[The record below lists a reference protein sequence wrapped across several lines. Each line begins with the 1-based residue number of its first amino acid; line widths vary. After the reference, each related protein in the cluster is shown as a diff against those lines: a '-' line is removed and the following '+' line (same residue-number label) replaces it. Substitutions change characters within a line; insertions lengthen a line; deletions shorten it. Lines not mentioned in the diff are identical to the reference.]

1 VKTLE
6 KRTELNPLEEM
17 IIAHTLESAAGQDE
31 LMVKINQLTQERTQL
46 QAVLAQHPWSN
57 QGTAK
62 RIREITG
69 ELDTLWSELRRARAA
84 RRVRLERRWACILKR
99 SQRAHRGERK
109 RRQLSCQDEFQA
121 WQEQGV
127 HQPGRK

>member
-1 VKTLE
+1 MKTLE

-31 LMVKINQLTQERTQL
+31 LMSKINQLTQERTQL

-57 QGTAK
+57 QGTAQ
-62 RIREITG
+62 RIRQITA

-84 RRVRLERRWACILKR
+84 RRVRLEEALGVHPEEEPTRP
-99 SQRAHRGERK
+99 SRGEK
-109 RRQLSCQDEFQA
+109 EEA
-121 WQEQGV
+121 A
-127 HQPGRK
+127 

>member
-1 VKTLE
+1 MLAGVGSGTRRRSSVKTLE

-84 RRVRLERRWACILKR
+84 RRVRLEEALGVHPEEEPTRP
-99 SQRAHRGERK
+99 SRGEK
-109 RRQLSCQDEFQA
+109 EEA
-121 WQEQGV
+121 A
-127 HQPGRK
+127 

>member
-1 VKTLE
+1 MLAGVGSGTRRRSSVKTLE

-84 RRVRLERRWACILKR
+84 RRVRLEEALGVHPEEEPTRP
-99 SQRAHRGERK
+99 SRGE
-109 RRQLSCQDEFQA
+109 
-121 WQEQGV
+121 QEEAA
-127 HQPGRK
+127 

>member
-1 VKTLE
+1 MKTLE

-17 IIAHTLESAAGQDE
+17 IIAHTLESTAGQDE
-31 LMVKINQLTQERTQL
+31 LMGKINQLTQERTQL

-84 RRVRLERRWACILKR
+84 RRVRLEEALGVHPEEEPTRP
-99 SQRAHRGERK
+99 SRGEK
-109 RRQLSCQDEFQA
+109 EEA
-121 WQEQGV
+121 A
-127 HQPGRK
+127 